1 MWDILREAFTSTAG
15 SFITIIL
22 IAAFIVIFVSWLVLP
37 FILWNIKSELKNI
50 KNALEKKTKEKDN

>member
-1 MWDILREAFTSTAG
+1 MWDILRDAFTSTAG
-15 SFITIIL
+15 GFITIIL
-22 IAAFIVIFVSWLVLP
+22 VVIFIVIFVSWLVLP